1 MQAVTKTL
9 PARDNLVAYMIHTSR
24 VTMMDPVTNRSMAL
38 DQRKPGP
45 LGRFVHRGVSLITLE
60 GFVDE

>member
-1 MQAVTKTL
+1 MTKPL
-9 PARDNLVAYMIHTSR
+9 PARDTLVAFMIHTSR

-38 DQRKPGP
+38 DQRKPGS
-45 LGRFVHRGVSLITLE
+45 LGRFVNPGASLITLE